1 MEQIPVLIY
10 VGHIQESALPD
21 TMESMF
27 PSKRY
32 VYDKDILCVR
42 VYVFETEEDRMDEAM
57 YDLITKFSNLH
68 ITD

>member
-1 MEQIPVLIY
+1 MEQISMLIY

-42 VYVFETEEDRMDEAM
+42 VYVFETEEDKFYEDIH
-57 YDLITKFSNLH
+57 DLADKLGRLTTSK
-68 ITD
+68 